1 MIPTS
6 ARLLVTSIMLAACSS
21 TPSDAPAST
30 TPSQASASQASAAPT
45 SAAPSVAEP
54 ATASP
59 TPALP
64 TAGLIKTPEY
74 EGVVLAVKGV
84 SQTGMTSVGKLQL
97 DGVWVP
103 NAGDVAA
110 FESGLVAHMTKSVPA
125 ASKTLPA
132 KLKSYKRQWFG
143 VTAGSKKLIY
153 GNFLCRER
161 PGWEQA
167 VIMVDDGGDCY
178 FQLFYD
184 VTSREYVGLMINGN
198 A

>member
-1 MIPTS
+1 MIPRS
-6 ARLLVTSIMLAACSS
+6 IRLLVTSTVLVACSS
-21 TPSDAPAST
+21 STPADAPAST
-30 TPSQASASQASAAPT
+30 TPSQASAAPT
-45 SAAPSVAEP
+45 SAATSVAETSQP
-54 ATASP
+54 SATA
-59 TPALP
+59 AVLP
-64 TAGLIKTPEY
+64 TSVMIKMPEY
-74 EGVVLAVKGV
+74 EGVVLAVKSV
-84 SQTGMTSVGKLQL
+84 SQTGMTSVGKAQL

-110 FESGLVAHMTKSVPA
+110 FESGLAAHMTKSVPA
-125 ASKTLPA
+125 ASKALPA

-153 GNFLCRER
+153 GNFLCEAQ
-161 PGWEQA
+161 PGWDQA

-184 VTSREYVGLMINGN
+184 VASREYLGLVINGN